1 MTPIGKKS
9 SSLIKRFLVFLVWC
23 AIVVAGTLRR
33 IFGLG
38 RLTSKESAQ
47 SYWVDKAPLA
57 KEHFE
62 RQR

>member
-1 MTPIGKKS
+1 MTLTGKKS
-9 SSLIKRFLVFLVWC
+9 SPLIKRVFVFLVCC

-38 RLTSKESAQ
+38 RLTSKESTQ
-47 SYWVDKAPLA
+47 SYWVDKAPLP